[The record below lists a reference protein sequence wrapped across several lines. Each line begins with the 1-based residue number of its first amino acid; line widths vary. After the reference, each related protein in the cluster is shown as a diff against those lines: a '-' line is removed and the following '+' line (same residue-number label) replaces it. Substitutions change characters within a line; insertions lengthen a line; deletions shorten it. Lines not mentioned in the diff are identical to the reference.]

1 MKQNSESF
9 LRRHSNS
16 IEMQSYEQLYGREPN
31 LMGGEKND
39 KGQE

>member
-16 IEMQSYEQLYGREPN
+16 IEMQSYAQLYGREPN